1 MSKVTVVGSLN
12 IDHVLKV
19 KRLPLK
25 GESVILDSYDLYN
38 GGKGANQAAAIGK
51 LGIEVHMI
59 GKVGKDDLGNMLIEG
74 LIKSNV
80 NTDGIITDRNEKTGA
95 AFITVDNNGNNT
107 LVVAPGANGKLTI
120 DDINERKEKLQES
133 SIIVMQ
139 MEIPADTIY
148 HVISYAKKLGKLVI
162 LNYAPAVSIDRNIL
176 SYVDYLVVNETEFQS
191 LAQADFNSDILNF
204 SLKKIREFFGNI
216 LIITL
221 GEKGSVFI
229 TKDNGIL
236 EVPGYKVKSIDS
248 TGAGDAFIWGLV
260 FGLVRG
266 ESVEESIKLGN
277 ASGAISATRPGAQ
290 SSLPYRNELY
300 DFLKQ

>member
-162 LNYAPAVSIDRNIL
+162 LNYAPAASIDRNIL

-248 TGAGDAFIWGLV
+248 TGAGDAFIGGLV

>member
-248 TGAGDAFIWGLV
+248 TGAGDAFIGGLV